1 MSISQDDLQKIAKK
15 LSKIPGDNPK
25 LLQNI
30 TDILGYMDLL
40 SEVDTAGVEPTVS
53 VVDNTAHL
61 REDERKEAEANPEE
75 LLSCSEQKVVSNQ
88 IILPNIM
95 N

>member
-40 SEVDTAGVEPTVS
+40 SEVDTDGVKPTIS
-53 VVDNTAHL
+53 VVENNAHL
-61 REDERKEAEANPEE
+61 RNDTREQAFSTPDE
-75 LLSCSEQKVVSNQ
+75 LLGCSEQKVVSNQ
-88 IILPNIM
+88 IVLPNIM
-95 N
+95 K